1 MSGAPGSRP
10 VYRVGPPAVS
20 AGILP
25 AVDVRQ
31 LNPGEAREA
40 IAAGAVA
47 VDVREPDEW
56 DAGHLEGS
64 VHVPLSELAERL
76 GELPADAPI
85 LFVCRTGSRSDLAAH
100 ALARTGR
107 SDLLN
112 LAGGLRAWAS
122 EGGELAPDGAG
133 VVI

>member
-1 MSGAPGSRP
+1 
-10 VYRVGPPAVS
+10 VE
-20 AGILP
+20 
-25 AVDVRQ
+25 VRQ
-31 LNPGEAREA
+31 LSPAEAREA
-40 IAAGAVA
+40 LAAGAVA

-64 VHVPLSELAERL
+64 VHVPLSELAQRL
-76 GELPADAPI
+76 GELPEDAPI

-112 LAGGLRAWAS
+112 LAGGLRAWVS
-122 EGGELAPDGAG
+122 EGGQLAPEGAG
-133 VVI
+133 VVV